1 VLDVDVCLDEVGE
14 EEEGK
19 GLEGWE
25 SDGGGG
31 EGG

>member
-1 VLDVDVCLDEVGE
+1 MLDVDVRLDEVGE

-19 GLEGWE
+19 GLDGCE